1 MYSKV
6 VFFAVVLALVGAS
19 AATDS
24 DECGSKLC
32 DTCVQNDGCGWFNC
46 TGNLS
51 CRNATLLPENGT
63 CIRANCS
70 AFVTSTTPPPTSA
83 VPVVSTTTAPTSTAR
98 PTTDNSTS
106 GSTVAPTQSA
116 NVTGTTAPSSTSSGN
131 VTQTTPIT
139 PAPHKNTFD
148 AASFIGGIVLILG
161 LQAVFFFIYKFCKSK
176 DRNYHTL

>member
-70 AFVTSTTPPPTSA
+70 
-83 VPVVSTTTAPTSTAR
+83 
-98 PTTDNSTS
+98 DNSTS

>member
-6 VFFAVVLALVGAS
+6 GFFAVVLALVGAS
-19 AATDS
+19 AATDSVFS

-46 TGNLS
+46 TGTLS
-51 CRNATLLPENGT
+51 CLNATLLPENGT

-70 AFVTSTTPPPTSA
+70 A
-83 VPVVSTTTAPTSTAR
+83 PVVSTTTAPTSTAQ
-98 PTTDNSTS
+98 PTTEINNINKTR
-106 GSTVAPTQSA
+106 TKPITPTK
-116 NVTGTTAPSSTSSGN
+116 NGTTGN